1 MKVGEEC
8 DDGNSVVNDGCTNCV
23 LDAGWLVH
31 NYFKKGYFFDC
42 YVGIVL
48 VQVSELKLSVV
59 DVVIL
64 FYNHT
69 KLVMM
74 ATRTI

>member
-31 NYFKKGYFFDC
+31 NYKSVIFL
-42 YVGIVL
+42 IV
-48 VQVSELKLSVV
+48 
-59 DVVIL
+59 
-64 FYNHT
+64 
-69 KLVMM
+69 M
-74 ATRTI
+74 